1 VTRPRR
7 VPWWRPRTLSRQL
20 TWGVSLLVATLVLA
34 VGALS
39 VVSMRAYV
47 TAMSDYELEH
57 SLIAFKHSLTKLG
70 TSAATGTSDDRELTG
85 FTGQAPG
92 TVIAVMSGGRVLRA
106 ATFDDD
112 GPRQAPPEAIAA
124 LESLTWTDAAPRSVD
139 FGELGD
145 YRVASVDGSSGT
157 QLVSAVTLRSAYQ
170 AITNKTLAV
179 AIIAACAAALAALG
193 TAFLVRQT
201 LRPLRRVAATAAKA
215 ARLPLVGEEHRIT
228 ARVRR
233 ADTDP
238 DNEVGIV
245 GETLN
250 RLLANVDAALAARA
264 ESDRRMRRF
273 LTDASHELRTP
284 LAAIQGYAELT
295 RQDGAALPDTTEYA
309 LARIESES
317 RRMST
322 LVEDMLLLSRLD
334 EGQGLEFERVELC
347 ELVADAVNDVGV
359 TASDLRF
366 LAELPDEPVWI
377 LGDRARLHQV
387 VSNLLTNAR
396 MHTSAGVSVTTT
408 VREADRWVELSVVD
422 DGPGVDPEI
431 MADVFGR
438 FVRADKARSRDLNSS
453 GLGLAIVASITEAHG
468 GSVTAE
474 SRPGRTEFRVRLPA
488 VDDQ

>member
-1 VTRPRR
+1 
-7 VPWWRPRTLSRQL
+7 
-20 TWGVSLLVATLVLA
+20 
-34 VGALS
+34 
-39 VVSMRAYV
+39 
-47 TAMSDYELEH
+47 
-57 SLIAFKHSLTKLG
+57 
-70 TSAATGTSDDRELTG
+70 
-85 FTGQAPG
+85 
-92 TVIAVMSGGRVLRA
+92 
-106 ATFDDD
+106 
-112 GPRQAPPEAIAA
+112 
-124 LESLTWTDAAPRSVD
+124 
-139 FGELGD
+139 
-145 YRVASVDGSSGT
+145 
-157 QLVSAVTLRSAYQ
+157 
-170 AITNKTLAV
+170 
-179 AIIAACAAALAALG
+179 
-193 TAFLVRQT
+193 
-201 LRPLRRVAATAAKA
+201 LRRVAATAAKA

-366 LAELPDEPVWI
+366 LAELPDDPVWI

-396 MHTSAGVSVTTT
+396 MHTSAGVTVTTT
-408 VREADRWVELSVVD
+408 VRESDRWVELSVVD
-422 DGPGVDPEI
+422 DGPGIDPEVL
-431 MADVFGR
+431 ADVFGR

-468 GSVTAE
+468 GTVTAE
-474 SRPGRTEFRVRLPA
+474 SRPGGTEFHVRLPA